1 MIQGVVR
8 RVGLA
13 GALLAAPSLLLSGN
27 AAETATAQRSAADAS
42 VRGTKANIP
51 FSDAAPIVRALR
63 DDLLPPDL
71 RGKTGVDLEAAWDG
85 WVARRDRAIR
95 ARVEEG
101 NADSIVYLLQFG
113 TSFTRQPRI
122 GEREL
127 AGVVVRQAGG
137 GASRFVPS
145 PLLLA
150 RLEDFVSAI
159 AAPGTSTRLQFA
171 RDVIAR
177 LGIDPGTEDGRKNL
191 RRYLTERVE
200 VVGQAERLA
209 RALDPQGDPVDRTTL
224 FRDRG
229 LAPDTSI
236 LVDFG
241 LDETL
246 AALKDARLLESGR
259 VRRVAII
266 GPGLDFTDK
275 QEGYDFYPEQTLQP
289 FAVVDSLTRLGLA
302 DPRGLDLVA
311 FDLNPRVLQHLE
323 AARTRA
329 RAGQSY
335 TVVLPRNLDLPWT
348 PALVQYWTRY
358 GDRIGD
364 QVKTS
369 TPPPA
374 AGRVEVRSVAVRP
387 SVVLSVVPGDLN
399 IVLQRME
406 IAVDDRF
413 DLVVATNLLI
423 YYDVFE
429 QSLAAANVAHMLRAG
444 GVFLSNDRLFELPGS
459 SLESVGHTNVTY
471 LKAPGTA
478 DRGDRIDWY
487 RRQ

>member
-1 MIQGVVR
+1 MIPSVVR
-8 RVGLA
+8 RVALA
-13 GALLAAPSLLLSGN
+13 GALLAAPSLLLAGR
-27 AAETATAQRSAADAS
+27 AADTGAAQRSSADGS
-42 VRGTKANIP
+42 VRGKKVAIP
-51 FSDAAPIVRALR
+51 FSDAAPILRALR

-71 RGKTGVDLEAAWDG
+71 RGKTVADVEAAWAG
-85 WVARRDRAIR
+85 WVARRDEAIR

-101 NADSIVYLLQFG
+101 NADSIIYLLQFG

-150 RLEDFVSAI
+150 RMDDFVSAV
-159 AAPGTSTRLQFA
+159 AAPTSARLQFA
-171 RDVIAR
+171 RDVIVR
-177 LGIDPGTEDGRKNL
+177 RGIDPATEDGRKNL

-200 VVGQAERLA
+200 VVGQAERLG
-209 RALDPQGDPVDRTTL
+209 RALDPQSDPVDRTTL

-236 LVDFG
+236 LIDFG

-246 AALKDARLLESGR
+246 AALRKEGLLEPGR

-289 FAVVDSLTRLGLA
+289 VAVVDSLTRLGLA
-302 DPRGLDLVA
+302 DARGLDLVA
-311 FDLNPRVLQHLE
+311 FDVNPRVIQHLE

-329 RAGQSY
+329 RTGQSY
-335 TVVLPRNLDLPWT
+335 TVVLPRNLDSSWT
-348 PALVQYWTRY
+348 PSLVQYWSRF
-358 GDRIGD
+358 GNRIGD
-364 QVKTS
+364 QIKGS
-369 TPPPA
+369 TPPAA
-374 AGRVEVRSVAVRP
+374 AGRVDVRTVAIRT
-387 SVVLSVVPGDLN
+387 SAVLSVVPLDLN
-399 IVLQRME
+399 IVLQRIE
-406 IAVDDRF
+406 VGADDAF
-413 DLVVATNLLI
+413 DLIVATNLLI

-429 QSLAAANVAHMLRAG
+429 QSLAAANVARMLRAG
-444 GVFLSNDRLFELPGS
+444 GVFLSNDPIVELPS
-459 SLESVGHTNVTY
+459 SPLESSGHTNVVY
-471 LKAPGTA
+471 LKAPGTV
-478 DRGDRIDWY
+478 DRGDRIEWY
-487 RRQ
+487 RRH